1 MRKYLSLVFLTV
13 LFLFTACDKTTCE
26 PIEASCDFNTDLGTA
41 ESVLPESQLNEYYDI
56 WKAILME
63 KSGMSETYFN
73 AHITDYRLSSHA
85 WNAGT
90 SFRIDYIMTIDWI
103 EIKCH
108 DQFLVNMDGS
118 YDAYSHLNIERNVF
132 FNAEQ
137 IEFNI
142 ANDVH
147 STVNYFNTIETLKYD
162 NCTEVYTAVN
172 GTENTN
178 ILFDYVS
185 YYVPGKLPRSDGDP
199 YIILTGRVC
208 NSENDCWS
216 GYINLVTGE
225 KEVYKTA
232 CVIVG

>member
-1 MRKYLSLVFLTV
+1 MRTIQNLVFLTA

-26 PIEASCDFNTDLGTA
+26 PAEITCDFKTDLGTA
-41 ESVLPESQLNEYYDI
+41 ESILPESQMNDYYDI
-56 WKAILME
+56 WKTLLME

-73 AHITDYRLSSHA
+73 AHITDYHLSSHA

-103 EIKCH
+103 DIKCH
-108 DQFLVNMDGS
+108 DQFLVYMDGS
-118 YDAYSHLNIERNVF
+118 YGAYGHLNIERDVF

-137 IEFNI
+137 IETNI

-147 STVNYFNTIETLKYD
+147 STVNYFNTIETLKYS
-162 NCTEVYTAVN
+162 NCTEVYAAVN
-172 GTENTN
+172 PTENTN
-178 ILFDYVS
+178 VSLGHVS
-185 YYVPGKLPRSDGDP
+185 YYVPGKLPHSDGNP
-199 YIILTGRVC
+199 YIMLTGRVC
-208 NSENDCWS
+208 NSENDCWA

-225 KEVYKTA
+225 KEVYQTA